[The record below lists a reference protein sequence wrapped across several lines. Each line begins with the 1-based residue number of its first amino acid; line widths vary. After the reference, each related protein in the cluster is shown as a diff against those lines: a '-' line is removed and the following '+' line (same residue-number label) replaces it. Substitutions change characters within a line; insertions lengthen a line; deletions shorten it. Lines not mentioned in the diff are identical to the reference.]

1 MPKSIE
7 TAVRI
12 KPAKPRPDF
21 PLFPHA
27 NGRWAK
33 KIKGRLVYFGKW
45 HDPDAALALYV
56 LQRDDLYAGRK
67 PRDGKTDGLTVRD
80 LLNHFLTAKQH
91 LVDTGEL
98 SPRSFRDYKDT
109 CEFVKD
115 AFGLTRLV
123 VDLRPDD
130 FAALRMKVA
139 KTRGAVSLGNVIQRV
154 RSLFKFAFD
163 SDLIEKPVKFGPV
176 FKRPTKKTLR
186 RIRGE
191 RGPRMFDA
199 VTLNRILDG
208 AEQPLKAMILLGI
221 NCAFGNGDCG
231 VLPMRALDLKAGW
244 VRFPRPKTGVDRR
257 CPLWPETIK
266 AIKEWLTIRPKPKN
280 EADAN
285 LVFLTK
291 FGASWHKDTPDNPV
305 AKEFRKLVDE
315 LGVHQHGVGFYSL
328 RHTFQTIGDEARDAV
343 ATSFIMGHVDT
354 SMADNY
360 RESIGDERLAAV
372 AAHVRKW
379 LFAPKK
385 KTAAK
390 KSPAQ
395 RLTNSVQ

>member
-1 MPKSIE
+1 MPKSNA
-7 TAVRI
+7 TAARI
-12 KPAKPRPDF
+12 KPEKPRLDF

-45 HDPDAALALYV
+45 EDPDAALDLYV
-56 LQRDDLYAGRK
+56 RQRDDLYAGRK
-67 PRDGKTDGLTVRD
+67 PRDGKTDGLTIRD

-109 CEFVKD
+109 CEIVKE
-115 AFGLTRLV
+115 AFGLTRLAA
-123 VDLRPDD
+123 DLRPED
-130 FAALRMKVA
+130 FAAMRMKVS

-154 RSLFKFAFD
+154 RTLFKFAYD
-163 SDLIEKPVKFGPV
+163 SDLIEKPVKFGPM

-186 RIRGE
+186 RLRGE

-199 VTLNRILDG
+199 KTLRKIVDG
-208 AEQPLKAMILLGI
+208 ADKGLKAMILLGI

-231 VLPMRALDLKAGW
+231 NLPMHAMDLKNGW

-257 CPLWPETIK
+257 CPLWPETVK
-266 AIKEWLTIRPKPKN
+266 AIKEWLAVRPKPKD

-285 LVFLTK
+285 LVFVTK
-291 FGASWHKDTPDNPV
+291 YGQSWHKDTPDNPI
-305 AKEFRKLVDE
+305 AKEFRKLVDD
-315 LGVHQHGVGFYSL
+315 LGVHQHRIGFYSL
-328 RHTFQTIGDEARDAV
+328 RHTFQTVGDEARDAV
-343 ATSFIMGHVDT
+343 ATSFVMGHVDT

-360 RESIGDERLAAV
+360 RESISDDRLKAV
-372 AAHVRKW
+372 SEHVRKW
-379 LFAPKK
+379 YLSGKPKK
-385 KTAAK
+385 QAANGK
-390 KSPAQ
+390 AKAK
-395 RLTNSVQ
+395 